1 MLTIIIKNK
10 LSQIKRL
17 NKFIQTYLSTMA
29 SILLFSACG
38 GGGGGG
44 SVTGGS
50 GSSVSFLN
58 PIISALFFLGIILI
72 VKKYREKN

>member
-1 MLTIIIKNK
+1 
-10 LSQIKRL
+10 
-17 NKFIQTYLSTMA
+17 MA